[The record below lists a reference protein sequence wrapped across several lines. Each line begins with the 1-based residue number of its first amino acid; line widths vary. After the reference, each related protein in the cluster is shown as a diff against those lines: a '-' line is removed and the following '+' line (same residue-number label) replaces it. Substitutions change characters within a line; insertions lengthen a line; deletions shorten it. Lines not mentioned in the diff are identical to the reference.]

1 MKLALRIL
9 LFVLL
14 CSHTLHLKAQSTANY
29 TFTNSTNG
37 SFIDISSGSTTLIG
51 PGLDGLNFGVLS
63 PTNPIGFSFYYMS
76 QPYNEFTV
84 TEDGALRLGSSTA
97 GIAIPPSLSS
107 NEPRL
112 IIFGCDMSTGTNG
125 KVHFKITGN
134 SPNRVLVVEWK
145 NVNIRYSDIPA
156 AGSSSFQI
164 RLYEGTGKIE
174 YVYGYMNVES
184 RGQASSWSD
193 IGFTNGTSNNQVL
206 SKSVSFTGTDI
217 NRNVPPTS
225 LLNELFPPVGVISG
239 LSSSADGSRR
249 VYTFTPR
256 VPPLAPTFGNC
267 TATTT
272 SVTLNWN
279 DNSNNETGFYVY
291 CSADSGANYTLIS
304 QLAQNTNTF
313 TINNLPSNQ
322 SFKWKLYAV
331 NEGASSAEVFIDK
344 ATNSGNIKYSNVT
357 TGNWNTTSS
366 WTPTGVPL
374 ATDEVYINEGHT
386 ISINSNAVCNNLTIN
401 GKLQFT
407 TSNNRSLTISNNL
420 TISSSGEFSTTNL
433 TNTANRSVTIG
444 NAANAVG
451 NLIVNGI
458 FDMAKSNTLFASVIF
473 KGDFS
478 SSISGN
484 GATCKFDNITINK
497 GTDQNSILEVKRSIS
512 ILSAEV
518 NTTKRL
524 TITNG
529 TFKISAP
536 NSFCLYNNQDAASY
550 TQICTANGRLWLN
563 HPLVSI
569 NNPASNIQLSGK
581 NLLIDG
587 VLRIS
592 AGTFNYGNGNNYVLV
607 NKSLEITGPEAY
619 LNIYGQLQFGAS
631 SNLFM
636 TDGWL
641 NLDPLYSGQTAAF
654 DYNTL
659 QLPTGCLVQCYGG
672 VINFIDPPYSNATN
686 NNALYIESEQ
696 NKYFT
701 GTKLRFGNGVSSI
714 AGQNQGFRLNAPTFN
729 NAFYL
734 SDVEVNNPTGSNR
747 FLTLVQHGNG
757 STNPIRIQNL
767 NVMAGLLNLHTYV
780 RVDSNLINNG
790 SIISKPNGA
799 STTIY
804 FGGNTTISGTSLTTF
819 NNLEI
824 ISGYTL
830 RGKLNDNFEVTGNW
844 TNNGTFIH
852 NNGTVTFTSSN
863 GQNIGGSSGTN
874 FNNLTIGGPNWTV
887 ANIITPN
894 QTVRSVLSINGT
906 FTTCNECLTLLSTET
921 QTALLDKNMNGTF
934 SGTYKMQRY
943 IPINYGYRYFAIP
956 FQTATVS
963 QFSSWCDLNASFA
976 RFYTYDQAN
985 DMTGWESYTTPTNTL
1000 SPLYGYAVNLGNGN
1014 SSTTLELKGQLNN
1027 IYGVSRVLVNNNKP
1041 FTQGFQLIGNPYPT
1055 PIDWTSTGITRNNV
1069 DNAIYFFDPS
1079 TTDMYGGIYSS
1090 FVNGVSTGIANNVI
1104 ASMQGFFVHASNP
1117 DWGNITITLQAGTNN
1132 LSPTFHKNTDQ
1143 KPIQLSITAKSSV
1156 GKSSDKAILYLDDNA
1171 TTSFNSE
1178 LDALK
1183 LFNTAND
1190 IPSLYFYD
1198 NNNKYSIKAT
1208 NFDVDSIQISEL
1220 VVFSPTKATYTIA
1233 FDEFK
1238 EYAGSKNIILL
1249 HKESGLYIDANKETS
1264 LTFDGGEQSNNH
1276 FKLILAPKNI
1286 DIESLIKEPV
1296 LKAWNNSGRIQLS
1309 FPANLDCSGKVEVF
1323 SLQGKL
1329 LFETATQDIN
1339 QLLIKLFVKKQVVIV
1354 RFTNSEG
1361 SNLVKLIY

>member
-1 MKLALRIL
+1 MKLALRIIL
-9 LFVLL
+9 IVLL
-14 CSHTLHLKAQSTANY
+14 CSQASHLMAQSTANY
-29 TFTNSTNG
+29 TFTNSTSG

-63 PTNPIGFSFYYMS
+63 PTNLIGFRFYYMS
-76 QPYNEFTV
+76 QPYDEFTV

-107 NEPRL
+107 SEPRL

-125 KVHFKITGN
+125 KVHYKIIGS

-174 YVYGYMNVES
+174 YVYGYMNVET

-206 SKSVSFTGTDI
+206 SKSVSFTGADI
-217 NRNVPPTS
+217 NRNSPPTS
-225 LLNELFPPVGVISG
+225 LLNTLFPPLGVISG
-239 LSSSADGSRR
+239 LSSTADGSRR
-249 VYTFTPR
+249 MYTFTPR
-256 VPPLAPTFGNC
+256 TPPLAPSFGNC

-279 DNSNNETGFYVY
+279 DNSNNETGYY
-291 CSADSGANYTLIS
+291 IYGSADNGANYTLIA
-304 QLAQNTNTF
+304 QLAANIETY
-313 TINNLPSNQ
+313 TISNLPSNQ
-322 SFKWKLYAV
+322 TFDWKLYAV
-331 NEGASSAEVFIDK
+331 NEGAKSGDAIINK
-344 ATNSGNIKYSNVT
+344 NTLSGNVKYS
-357 TGNWNTTSS
+357 TGSANWNTAGT
-366 WTPTGVPL
+366 WNPAGVPT
-374 ATDEVYINEGHT
+374 ATDDVIIVAGHT
-386 ISINSNAVCNNLTIN
+386 VTMNTNATCNNLTIH
-401 GKLQFT
+401 GILQYQPT
-407 TSNNRSLTISNNL
+407 NNRTLTLNNNL
-420 TISSSGEFSTTNL
+420 TISSTGQFITSNI
-433 TNTANRSVTIG
+433 TANATRSLIIG

-451 NLIVNGI
+451 NLVVDGV
-458 FDMAKSNTLFASVIF
+458 FDMANATNRFASVTF

-497 GTDQNSILEVKRSIS
+497 GTDQNSILELNRSIS

-518 NTTKRL
+518 TTSKRL

-550 TQICTANGRLWLN
+550 TQICTANGRFWLN
-563 HPLVSI
+563 HPSASI
-569 NNPASNIQLSGK
+569 TNPTSTSLLSGK

-607 NKSLEITGPEAY
+607 NKSLEITGPEAN

-636 TDGWL
+636 TDGLL
-641 NLDPLYSGQTAAF
+641 NLDPISNGQTAAF

-659 QLPTGCLVQCYGG
+659 QFPTGCLVQCYGG

-686 NNALYIESEQ
+686 NNSLYIESEQ

-734 SDVEVNNPTGSNR
+734 SDVEVNNPTGTNR

-767 NVMAGLLNLHTYV
+767 NIMAGLLNLHTYV

-790 SIISKPNGA
+790 NIISKPNGT

-874 FNNLTIGGPNWTV
+874 FNNLTVGGPNWTV

-906 FTTCNECLTLLSTET
+906 FTTCNECLTLLSSET
-921 QTALLDKNMNGTF
+921 QTALLDKDMNGTF
-934 SGTYKMQRY
+934 NGTFKMQRY

-963 QFSSWCDLNASFA
+963 QFSSWCNLNASFP
-976 RFYTYDQAN
+976 RFYTYDQSN
-985 DMTGWESYTTPTNTL
+985 DMTGWESYTTPSNTL

-1090 FVNGVSTGIANNVI
+1090 FVNGVSTGTANKVI

-1117 DWGNITITLQAGTNN
+1117 DWGNITITLHAGTNN
-1132 LSPTFHKNTDQ
+1132 LSPAFHKNTDQ
-1143 KPIQLSITAKSSV
+1143 KPIQLSLTAKSSIS
-1156 GKSSDKAILYLDDNA
+1156 KYSDKAILYLDDKA
-1171 TTSFNSE
+1171 TTTFNSE

-1183 LFNTAND
+1183 LFNTASD

-1198 NNNKYSIKAT
+1198 NENKYSIKAT
-1208 NFDVDSIQISEL
+1208 NLSVDSIQISEL
-1220 VVFSPTKATYTIA
+1220 VVFSPTKANYTIA
-1233 FDEFK
+1233 LDEFK

-1276 FKLILAPKNI
+1276 FKLILAPKSI

-1296 LKAWNNSGRIQLS
+1296 LKAWSNSDGIHLS

-1329 LFETATQDIN
+1329 LFETTTQDIN

-1354 RFTNSEG
+1354 RFTNSKG